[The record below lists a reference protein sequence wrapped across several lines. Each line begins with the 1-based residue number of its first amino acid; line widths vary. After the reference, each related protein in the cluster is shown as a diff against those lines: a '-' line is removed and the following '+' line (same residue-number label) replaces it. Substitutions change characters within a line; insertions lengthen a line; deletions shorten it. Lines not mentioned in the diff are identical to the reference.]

1 MGWRTLD
8 GGDDE
13 ESEGRRKGRGGSG
26 SSSREGGEMF
36 LRVSVC
42 AARKERRVDER
53 GDSVW
58 SLCRE

>member
-1 MGWRTLD
+1 VY
-8 GGDDE
+8 GGGVGATGGGKGE
-13 ESEGRRKGRGGSG
+13 EAAAVAVGR
-26 SSSREGGEMF
+26 GGEMF